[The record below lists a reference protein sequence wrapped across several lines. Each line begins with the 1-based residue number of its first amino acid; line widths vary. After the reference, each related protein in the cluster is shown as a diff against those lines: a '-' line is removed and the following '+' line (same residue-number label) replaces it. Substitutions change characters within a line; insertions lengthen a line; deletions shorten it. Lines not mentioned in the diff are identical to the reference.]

1 MYLLDEQNQF
11 TMKPNFIAV
20 IALLFAGLFMQAQST
35 MVFERIEPE
44 FTTVD
49 RLIEL
54 KAGMT
59 KEEVLATLEVY
70 PYDIL
75 YNQEN
80 QCEIH
85 IVKYAKTKRRHMARK
100 DKPGTEE
107 QLSDGTPYYSG
118 MDEVAIYYRDG
129 ALEAFIV
136 ESLEKST
143 YELLNYDAFLAEQCN
158 PESPAM
164 PPIVIAPTPPPPAVL
179 GCTDS
184 LSITF
189 NPKATEDDGSCEYCQ
204 CGYVRASY
212 DTRAEE
218 LTCPPCLP
226 SAELW
231 QYWIVMDRCDLIQAW
246 IEKYPPLLNNV
257 PEGFLEECKPKALV
271 VVEEE
276 DCDWCRLIEES
287 NIKVE
292 LHEIDVKLK
301 NGAQ

>member
-1 MYLLDEQNQF
+1 MKRNAIYLA
-11 TMKPNFIAV
+11 T
-20 IALLFAGLFMQAQST
+20 ALLIGQFLQAQSA
-35 MVFERIEPE
+35 MVYERIEPE

-49 RLIEL
+49 RLVEL

-80 QCEIH
+80 ECEIH

-107 QLSDGTPYYSG
+107 QLSDGTEHYAA

-129 ALEAFIV
+129 AMEAFIV
-136 ESLEKST
+136 ESLEKTT

-164 PPIVIAPTPPPPAVL
+164 PPVVIVPTPPAPAIL

-184 LSITF
+184 LSISF
-189 NPKATEDDGSCEYCQ
+189 DPKATEDDGSCDYCQ
-204 CGYVRASY
+204 CGYVQASY
-212 DTRAEE
+212 DTQAEA

-231 QYWIVMDRCDLIQAW
+231 QYWIVMDRCDLIQSW
-246 IEKYPPLLNNV
+246 IEKYPPLFKNV
-257 PEGFLEECKPKALV
+257 PEGFLEECKPKEPVIIA
-271 VVEEE
+271 EE
-276 DCDWCRLIEES
+276 DCDWCKLIDVS
-287 NIKVE
+287 AIKVE
-292 LHEIDVKLK
+292 LNEIDVKLK
-301 NGAQ
+301 NAAK

>member
-1 MYLLDEQNQF
+1 
-11 TMKPNFIAV
+11 MKQKSIVLIAM
-20 IALLFAGLFMQAQST
+20 LFCSLFLQAQSAR
-35 MVFERIEPE
+35 VYERTEPE

-49 RLIEL
+49 RLVNL

-59 KEEVLATLEVY
+59 KEEVLSTLEVY

-85 IVKYAKTKRRHMARK
+85 IVKYAKTKRRHMARA
-100 DKPGTEE
+100 DKPGTSE
-107 QLSDGTPYYSG
+107 QLNDGDPYYSD
-118 MDEVAIYYRDG
+118 MNEVAIYYRDG
-129 ALEAFIV
+129 AMEAFIV
-136 ESLEKST
+136 ESLEKTT
-143 YELLNYDAFLAEQCN
+143 YELLNYDSFLADQCN

-164 PPIVIAPTPPPPAVL
+164 PPVVIEPIPPAPPVL

-184 LSITF
+184 TSITY
-189 NPKATEDDGSCEYCQ
+189 NPEATEDDGSCEYCQ
-204 CGYVRASY
+204 CGYVQASY
-212 DTRAEE
+212 DTRAES

-231 QYWIVMDRCDLIQAW
+231 QYWIIMDRCDLIQSW

-257 PEGFLEECKPKALV
+257 PEGFLEDCKPKAEII
-271 VVEEE
+271 VEEE
-276 DCDWCRLIEES
+276 DCDWCKLIGES
-287 NIKVE
+287 NLQVE

-301 NGAQ
+301 NGSK

>member
-1 MYLLDEQNQF
+1 
-11 TMKPNFIAV
+11 MKPNFIAV
-20 IALLFAGLFMQAQST
+20 IALLFSGLFMQAQST

-59 KEEVLATLEVY
+59 KEEVLSILEVY

-85 IVKYAKTKRRHMARK
+85 IVKYAKTKRRHMART

-107 QLSDGTPYYSG
+107 QLSDGIPHYTG

-136 ESLEKST
+136 ESLEKTT

-158 PESPAM
+158 PESPTM
-164 PPIVIAPTPPPPAVL
+164 PPVVIAPTPPAPPVL

-189 NPKATEDDGSCEYCQ
+189 DPEATQDDGSCEYCQ

-226 SAELW
+226 SSELW
-231 QYWIVMDRCDLIQAW
+231 QYWIVMDRCDLIQSW
-246 IEKYPPLLNNV
+246 IEKDPPLLNNV
-257 PEGFLEECKPKALV
+257 PEGFLEDCKPKAPIE
-271 VVEEE
+271 VEEQ

-287 NIKVE
+287 NIQVE